1 MLRQLVESDLR
12 TDGLKCWAVIPSFTR
27 LHIIVLF
34 LMVVM
39 IAAIAGVPLA
49 RKFLRGLARGTNLYV
64 IVTVDGRTF
73 AYKAPPSSLI
83 PMNTP
88 LAEVP
93 QEILAS
99 PDYETYYNICWFDGL
114 GTLHRC
120 GHDYHRTEEMASYC
134 RLNSTAHSFIGKIL
148 EQR

>member
-1 MLRQLVESDLR
+1 MIRSYTLLSVGLFMLV
-12 TDGLKCWAVIPSFTR
+12 
-27 LHIIVLF
+27 VL
-34 LMVVM
+34 

-49 RKFLRGLARGTNLYV
+49 RKFLRGLTRGTNLYV
-64 IVTVDGRTF
+64 LFSVDGKTF
-73 AYKAPPSSLI
+73 AYKAPQRAFI
-83 PMNTP
+83 QMDTP

-99 PDYETYYNICWFDGL
+99 PDYATYYNICWFDGL